1 MYDIVECSLCK
12 CTIYVT
18 EGQQSVFGHTST
30 ECYGMSLGYTYVEC
44 PFGHLFHHNVHRAST
59 WHGRCH
65 SNYLGVL
72 FCQFKQC
79 MSEYILIFLRLCGVV
94 VHNAFAC
101 VWIEFSRCV
110 PCRHILLCRCISV
123 SFLSVKMQQFRSCH
137 ILQLTQYAHQFLHV
151 VSVKGTEVLYV
162 HTVEDVLL
170 MRNRTLHRIC
180 QSDKSLLAVIIQH
193 AMAIEPSCRLKLYG
207 VICLVGA
214 QVQQILLHTSHT
226 SVYRHI
232 VVVQDDKQVVRAARY
247 VVQSFKCQSAA
258 QCSVANHRHHVSVFL
273 SFQLSCHR
281 HAQSRRYRV
290 AGMSAGKGVVFALF
304 RRWKRLYSA

>member
-1 MYDIVECSLCK
+1 
-12 CTIYVT
+12 
-18 EGQQSVFGHTST
+18 
-30 ECYGMSLGYTYVEC
+30 MSLGYTYVEC

-94 VHNAFAC
+94 VHNALAC

-258 QCSVANHRHHVSVFL
+258 QSFFPSSSAATAMPNAADTELLACPQAKVSYSLSSGDGNGLMPPSFL
-273 SFQLSCHR
+273 FVQNFSFLPVSILCP
-281 HAQSRRYRV
+281 
-290 AGMSAGKGVVFALF
+290 
-304 RRWKRLYSA
+304 